1 MTARATSSRRC
12 LDEFPL
18 DPPELTD
25 AEMAAIGKALG
36 HPVRIAILEL
46 FHAHCP
52 RTVGGIVSEL
62 PLAQSTVSKHLAI
75 LREAGLVRTI
85 REESRTWHCL
95 NRSVITGFG
104 DQVIEL
110 ARRTD

>member
-1 MTARATSSRRC
+1 MAAEDVASRGC
-12 LDEFPL
+12 LDGLLL

-46 FHAHCP
+46 FHVHCP

-75 LREAGLVRTI
+75 LRDAGLVRTI

-110 ARRTD
+110 ARRAD